1 MKILEV
7 LDSFYPNVD
16 GPVNVIVNIAKILNE
31 KKLAEVELLVP
42 DFPKQRKEIEGVK
55 VHRCVSMKAPE
66 GYRAGLPFLNSKV
79 KKLIKKGNFDI
90 IHVHSPFTLGKYV
103 IKKAKKYK
111 IPTLMTV
118 HTQYKSDFERTL
130 KLKCLQKFMLNYIM
144 KGVNNAD
151 YVLSVS
157 NQAGEVVKSYGYKG
171 DKVYIIRNGTDLKP
185 VKISDET
192 LKAIEKE
199 YGLENLFVF
208 LFVGRIVE
216 NKNIQFSLEVL
227 KKIKEAGL
235 NNFKF
240 LIVGGGD
247 YSVKLKELAKEYN
260 LEENVIFAGKIYDRA
275 KLSAIYQSADLFLFP
290 STFDTCGIVAIE
302 GAANSL
308 PSVMIENSCAS
319 EVVANGVNGL
329 ALPENSE
336 VWKDE
341 IIKVM
346 QDKNLLSKMKEKAL
360 QDIYVHWEDIVLQYY
375 DFYKKVLEEKK

>member
-16 GPVNVIVNIAKILNE
+16 GPVNVIVNIAKTLKDKN
-31 KKLAEVELLVP
+31 LAEVELLVP
-42 DFPKQRKEIEGVK
+42 DFPKQRKEIDGIK
-55 VHRCVSMKAPE
+55 IHRCVSMKAPE

-79 KKLIKKGNFDI
+79 KKLIENGNFDI
-90 IHVHSPFTLGKYV
+90 VHVHSPFTIGKYV

-130 KLKCLQKFMLNYIM
+130 KLKSLQKFMLNYIM

-171 DKVYIIRNGTDLKP
+171 DKVHIIRNGTDLKP
-185 VKISDET
+185 VKLSEET
-192 LKAIEKE
+192 LKEIKKE
-199 YGLENLFVF
+199 YGLENHFVF

-216 NKNIQFSLEVL
+216 N
-227 KKIKEAGL
+227 

-247 YSVKLKELAKEYN
+247 YSAKLKDLAKEYN
-260 LEENVIFAGKIYDRA
+260 LEENVIFAGKIYDRE

-290 STFDTCGIVAIE
+290 SVFDTCGIVAIE

-319 EVVANGVNGL
+319 EVVTNGENGL
-329 ALPENSE
+329 ALPANSE

-346 QDKNLLSKMKEKAL
+346 QDKDLLNKMKERAL